1 MSYCRFG
8 KLRSPK
14 NSVHQKL
21 VNCWTTPK
29 KFFLNKFRV
38 LGKRWSWCGLDL
50 IFFVFTLHWSSEF
63 GSAKYF
69 VDCFVWLYFCCFHF
83 VLCFRIWN
91 HNCQVIIH
99 NFKTWHLF
107 FNSSDRSGR
116 YPKFYPPGSGNTQ
129 LTGFGSPRCI
139 HWFGYA
145 YSTLVQPFESK
156 FNIKLTISISAS
168 M

>member
-1 MSYCRFG
+1 MKWES
-8 KLRSPK
+8 
-14 NSVHQKL
+14 QKL

-129 LTGFGSPRCI
+129 LTGFGSPRCS
-139 HWFGYA
+139 WKKW
-145 YSTLVQPFESK
+145 K
-156 FNIKLTISISAS
+156 FKLGENGNSCNTVFQVTRSRVTAIVP
-168 M
+168 

>member
-1 MSYCRFG
+1 MKWES
-8 KLRSPK
+8 
-14 NSVHQKL
+14 QKL

-129 LTGFGSPRCI
+129 LTGFGSPRCTL
-139 HWFGYA
+139 HWFTA
-145 YSTLVQPFESK
+145 T
-156 FNIKLTISISAS
+156 SAS
-168 M
+168 YDFPSELLQEGRLDSPAKEGMAANDEAR

>member
-1 MSYCRFG
+1 MKWES
-8 KLRSPK
+8 
-14 NSVHQKL
+14 QKL

-129 LTGFGSPRCI
+129 LTGFGSPRCM
-139 HWFGYA
+139 
-145 YSTLVQPFESK
+145 PFQEVVFQTTAIVSLIFSWK
-156 FNIKLTISISAS
+156 FVY
-168 M
+168 